1 MKVVEYDDREQEK
14 ETGGGNIF
22 MLGDQ
27 DNDDDCKLDMLGT
40 VKKTVPISI
49 D

>member
-27 DNDDDCKLDMLGT
+27 DNDDDCMLGT